1 MNLLQGLSAFPITPT
16 DEHGSVDTQALGG
29 LISRIRTAQA
39 DSICVLGSTGTYPF
53 LTRAERRRTIQ
64 FAVSQAGEM
73 PVFAAIGAL
82 RTDEVIALGRDA
94 QEAGVAAALLAP
106 VSYTPLTDREVF
118 TLFET
123 VSTALEIPICIYNNP
138 GTTHFTFSS
147 QLIGRL
153 SKLPRI
159 IGAKNPATAPEDI
172 RDNLSDLRDKVA
184 PGFSLGYSKDWYATE
199 ALIAGADAWYSVIA
213 GLFPEICVRITRAAK
228 AGDLKLAR
236 SLDGPLE
243 PLWTLFKE
251 LSSLRVMY
259 AAASSLGLVNA
270 APPLPILPLFDA
282 DRQRVD
288 AVLEQLQLR

>member
-1 MNLLQGLSAFPITPT
+1 MNPFQGLSAFPITPT

-64 FAVSQAGEM
+64 FAVSQSGKM
-73 PVFAAIGAL
+73 PVLAAIGAL

-123 VSTALEIPICIYNNP
+123 VSAALEIPICIYNNP

-147 QLIGRL
+147 ELIGRL

-159 IGAKNPATAPEDI
+159 VGAKNPATAPEEI
-172 RDNLSDLRDKVA
+172 QSNLSDLRDKVA
-184 PGFSLGYSKDWYATE
+184 SGFSLGYSKDWYAAE
-199 ALIAGADAWYSVIA
+199 ALIAGADAWYSVLA
-213 GLFPEICVRITRAAK
+213 GLFPDICVRIARAAK
-228 AGDLKLAR
+228 TGDPELAR
-236 SLDGPLE
+236 SLNDQLE

-259 AAASSLGLVNA
+259 AAASHVGLVNA
-270 APPLPILPLFDA
+270 APPLPILPLADA
-282 DRQRVD
+282 DRKRVD
-288 AVLEQLQLR
+288 AALDQLEIR

>member
-16 DEHGSVDTQALGG
+16 DEHGRVDTQALGT
-29 LISRIRTAQA
+29 LINRISNAQA

-53 LTRAERRRTIQ
+53 LTRAERRRTIE
-64 FAVSQAGEM
+64 FTVSQAGEM

-94 QEAGVAAALLAP
+94 QEAGVAVALLAP

-123 VSTALEIPICIYNNP
+123 VSAALEIPICIYNNP

-159 IGAKNPATAPEDI
+159 IGAKNPATAPESI

-184 PGFSLGYSKDWYATE
+184 SGFSLGYSKDWDATE

-213 GLFPEICVRITRAAK
+213 GLFPEICVRIARAAK
-228 AGDLKLAR
+228 ARDLKLAR
-236 SLDGPLE
+236 SLNDQLE

-270 APPLPILPLFDA
+270 APPLPILPLADA
-282 DRQRVD
+282 DQQRVD
-288 AVLEQLQLR
+288 TVLAQLKLR